1 MFHALRVSLSDGQS
15 YEDVIVYEEHDLEPM
30 GIPLIFEEWTGCIS
44 TKDEKI
50 IVHTWKMKVIH
61 IDENRRSSRNSTYYN
76 RLILDGNISYE
87 NVTVIPHTE
96 FEEMGIPHYFVSRSG
111 IAGQLT
117 YSCQGGT
124 YITHDTNVTSMIMRE
139 QKRTGISASAQ
150 PLLTPQ
156 KLMRQSVLPKNIQK
170 RIVSRIKN

>member
-1 MFHALRVSLSDGQS
+1 MFHAVRVSLSDGQS
-15 YEDVIVYEEHDLEPM
+15 YEDVTVYEEHDLEPM

-44 TKDEKI
+44 TKSERI
-50 IVHTWKMKVIH
+50 IVHTWKMKVVH
-61 IDENRRSSRNSTYYN
+61 IDKNQRSSRNSTYYD

-96 FEEMGIPHYFVSRSG
+96 FEELGIPHYFVSRSG

-139 QKRTGISASAQ
+139 TKRTGIIASSQ
-150 PLLTPQ
+150 PSLAPQ
-156 KLMRQSVLPKNIQK
+156 MVIRKSSMPDTVNGRIFSRKN
-170 RIVSRIKN
+170 N